1 MDLTELKLDIIL
13 PCYNPPAG
21 WAAAL
26 PLALAEVRQA
36 LGNEV
41 VFRLILV
48 NDGSR
53 HGVSESDIQGLE
65 AAFPDMVYV
74 AYAQNQGKGHALREG
89 VKAAKGD
96 FQIYTDIDLPYTPE
110 SMGLILQT
118 LRNGA
123 DVAAGVRDGAYY
135 AHVPTL
141 RRWISKLLR
150 WMLRTFL
157 RTKINDTQC
166 GLKGFNARGRE
177 VFLRTHIKR
186 FLFDMEFIYLSS
198 NEKGLQLQAIP
209 AMLKPGVEFSKA
221 RMGIL
226 FRESL
231 NFLAIFW
238 KGIWR

>member
-1 MDLTELKLDIIL
+1 MDLPVRLDIIL
-13 PCYNPPAG
+13 PCYNPPTG
-21 WAAAL
+21 WAEALPVSLGEVIAAL
-26 PLALAEVRQA
+26 RDSASV
-36 LGNEV
+36 
-41 VFRLILV
+41 RLILV

-53 HGVSESDIQGLE
+53 QGVSEADLQALHR
-65 AAFPDMVYV
+65 AFPDMQYV
-74 AYAQNQGKGHALREG
+74 AYTVNQGKGNALREG
-89 VKAAKGD
+89 AKVAGGD
-96 FQIYTDIDLPYTPE
+96 FQIYTDIDLPYLTE
-110 SMGLILQT
+110 SVVQVFEA
-118 LRNGA
+118 LRAGA
-123 DVAAGVRDGAYY
+123 DVAAGVRDSEYY

-166 GLKGFNARGRE
+166 GLKGFNAKGKE

-186 FLFDMEFIYLSS
+186 FLFDMEFIYLAS
-198 NEKGLQLQAIP
+198 NEQGLNLQAIP
-209 AMLKPGVEFSKA
+209 ATLKPGVQFSKA